1 MVYAA
6 IDSVHGQVHLR
17 AALPLHRLPAGE
29 DLQQV
34 RLESWRVPEQWLVI
48 YILRSTDFRSM
59 CSGYNRLRLRSSILL
74 TPNQQPMGY
83 WIAQAV
89 TGELLYSCRL

>member
-59 CSGYNRLRLRSSILL
+59 CSDTIDYVYDLQL
-74 TPNQQPMGY
+74 
-83 WIAQAV
+83 
-89 TGELLYSCRL
+89 